1 MSVTKGS
8 VGRLEVQPGWI
19 IESDGEGLLT
29 SRVTWRGRKGSEGSR
44 PKTGAAHPYDNRLQ
58 CYRSSFQLDA
68 SWATVTA
75 EYIGLEGGSST
86 ATKFSADFSSQT
98 VPIQSHPDFASVLKD
113 KGKWDVEKGA
123 FSDVDKKALE
133 EGLAG
138 VQSYLAPDQTVTGYF
153 FTANKA
159 DIQGWVNGVG
169 KTFGGGQGG
178 EVVLRTDFQPASKN
192 HKKPALLTGVSYESY
207 SHLWKITFT
216 VGAATGG
223 WNSLIYK

>member
-1 MSVTKGS
+1 MSIIKGGVS
-8 VGRLEVQPGWI
+8 RLEPQPGWI

-29 SRVTWRGRKGSEGSR
+29 SRVIWRGRKGSEGSR
-44 PKTGAAHPYDNRLQ
+44 PATGAAHPNDNRLQ

-86 ATKFSADFSSQT
+86 KTKFTADFSSQT
-98 VPIQSHPDFASVLKD
+98 VPIQSHPDFATVLKD
-113 KGKWDVEKGA
+113 KGKWDVEKQA
-123 FSDVDKKALE
+123 FSEVDTEAMK

-138 VQSYLAPDQTVTGYF
+138 VQSFLAPDQTVTGYF
-153 FTANKA
+153 FTANKG

-169 KTFGGGQGG
+169 KTFAVGQGG

-192 HKKPALLTGVSYESY
+192 HDKPALLTGVSYESY

-216 VGAATGG
+216 VRAATGG
-223 WNSLIYK
+223 WNKLIYK